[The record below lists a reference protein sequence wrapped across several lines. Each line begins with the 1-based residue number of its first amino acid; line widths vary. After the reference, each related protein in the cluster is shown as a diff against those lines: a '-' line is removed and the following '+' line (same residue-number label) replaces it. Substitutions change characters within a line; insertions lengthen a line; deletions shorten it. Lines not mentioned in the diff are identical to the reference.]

1 MANIESN
8 TLLEKLTEINTIKN
22 RLRRI
27 IIDIGGSEYL
37 NDDSPFSAFPI
48 ALLRVH
54 SDIKNIERLLEYID
68 CGGDFDEIAEK
79 EDLKYTDT
87 IDYITDIQSEKQ
99 NLVNNLRT
107 KGVYADISES
117 LASLVN
123 KVLEINSNN

>member
-37 NDDSPFSAFPI
+37 NDDSPFSAFPT
-48 ALLRVH
+48 ALTRVY
-54 SDIKNIERLLEYID
+54 SDIKNVDRFLEYID
-68 CGGDFDEIAEK
+68 FGGDFGEIAEK
-79 EDLKYTDT
+79 EELKYTDT
-87 IDYITDIQSEKQ
+87 VPYLTDIQSEKQ

-107 KGVYADISES
+107 KGVYADINES
-117 LASLVN
+117 IASLVN
-123 KVLEINSNN
+123 KVLEIKSNE